1 MMNMLAIVISLLCAG
16 FVLFQR
22 HFFGLP
28 GQSREKQSKPG
39 TSRSEPPHA
48 KSLVPSSEI
57 LVSKSYRSGLERTG
71 ADWSGHR
78 HRPGRRRC
86 YICPGFG
93 REVRDAGVEHPC
105 RAALDRRRRR
115 TCGAQSACRRPIS
128 ASGSPRQSR
137 TPRCGGSCDARRA
150 GLRRERRHG
159 RRHGRG
165 AASHRQLRHPGLC
178 LTRKRETT

>member
-1 MMNMLAIVISLLCAG
+1 MNMLAIVISLLCAG

-71 ADWSGHR
+71 ADIKIQTLESVVY
-78 HRPGRRRC
+78 C
-86 YICPGFG
+86 NMK
-93 REVRDAGVEHPC
+93 VRVYYLVHNSDIN
-105 RAALDRRRRR
+105 RM
-115 TCGAQSACRRPIS
+115 
-128 ASGSPRQSR
+128 
-137 TPRCGGSCDARRA
+137 
-150 GLRRERRHG
+150 
-159 RRHGRG
+159 
-165 AASHRQLRHPGLC
+165 
-178 LTRKRETT
+178 K

>member
-71 ADWSGHR
+71 ADIGTA
-78 HRPGRRRC
+78 P
-86 YICPGFG
+86 
-93 REVRDAGVEHPC
+93 AGM
-105 RAALDRRRRR
+105 
-115 TCGAQSACRRPIS
+115 IS
-128 ASGSPRQSR
+128 
-137 TPRCGGSCDARRA
+137 
-150 GLRRERRHG
+150 
-159 RRHGRG
+159 
-165 AASHRQLRHPGLC
+165 GLC
-178 LTRKRETT
+178 SRHWSQKNMLKMKKAE

>member
-1 MMNMLAIVISLLCAG
+1 MNMLAIVISLLCAG

-71 ADWSGHR
+71 ADIG
-78 HRPGRRRC
+78 
-86 YICPGFG
+86 
-93 REVRDAGVEHPC
+93 
-105 RAALDRRRRR
+105 
-115 TCGAQSACRRPIS
+115 
-128 ASGSPRQSR
+128 
-137 TPRCGGSCDARRA
+137 A
-150 GLRRERRHG
+150 GLENEDVYCG
-159 RRHGRG
+159 RKNY
-165 AASHRQLRHPGLC
+165 SDKQ
-178 LTRKRETT
+178 TDD